1 MNLNK
6 KSRQSGFTLIE
17 LLAVVAILGILAG
30 IGIPRI
36 FGALDGARRGVD
48 QSNVTLLQSAIEQWG
63 VLNNASM
70 SAAGWGTIA
79 GGLVFVADV
88 ARPMPIVTTPIVE
101 ITTAPTNTVR
111 MALVPR
117 WMTEIPLVDP
127 ALRLRKVADGTGYGL
142 RFNRDREGRW
152 TPEVV
157 RVNDVGGFVSP

>member
-1 MNLNK
+1 
-6 KSRQSGFTLIE
+6 
-17 LLAVVAILGILAG
+17 
-30 IGIPRI
+30 
-36 FGALDGARRGVD
+36 
-48 QSNVTLLQSAIEQWG
+48 
-63 VLNNASM
+63 M